1 MTSVIKVDTIQ
12 NAAGTFEHARLVQ
25 VVTQSY
31 STQSTTTSTFPMDTS
46 VPTKTEGAALTS
58 LAITPT
64 NTNNTLI
71 IDWNAPVT
79 ANSSTGRDC
88 YVLFK
93 DDDTD
98 AVQASWGEEDAGSYC
113 YYEGFRHIVT
123 GSLGTSEIE
132 WKIRFG
138 TNTGTMRMNSIDGS
152 LTWGTTI
159 HATFTIMEIR
169 A

>member
-1 MTSVIKVDTIQ
+1 MASIIKVDTIQ
-12 NAAGTFEHARLVQ
+12 DSTGAFEHARLVQ
-25 VVTQSY
+25 MKTLTY

-46 VPTKTEGAALTS
+46 VPQKTEGAALTS

-71 IDWNAPVT
+71 IDWKAPVT
-79 ANSSTGRDC
+79 VNTSSGRDC
-88 YVLFK
+88 YALFK
-93 DDDTD
+93 DDDAN
-98 AVQASWGEEDAGSYC
+98 AVQACWGEQADASYT
-113 YYEGFRHIVT
+113 YYQGMQHIVV

-138 TNTGTMRMNSIDGS
+138 TNTGTMQMGHMSG
-152 LTWGTTI
+152 LTWGGII